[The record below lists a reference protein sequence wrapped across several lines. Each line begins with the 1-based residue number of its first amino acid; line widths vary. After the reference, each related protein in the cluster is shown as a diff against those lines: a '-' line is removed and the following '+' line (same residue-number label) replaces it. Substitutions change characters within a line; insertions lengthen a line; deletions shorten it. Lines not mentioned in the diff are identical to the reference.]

1 MLLTTSMCRRGTV
14 AMSDTSGWGQ
24 PSGPQGWGQPGGG
37 QPGWGAQPGWNQPA
51 GGSWGA
57 PTVKPGVIPL
67 RPLGVGELL
76 DGAITTI
83 RKNPAATLGISA
95 VVAVVTQVLSALVIV
110 ATIGGEFLGGPN
122 QLTMTQP
129 SPQTAVSF
137 DEAMTLLTQALIA
150 AFVVGVFTWLTTTIL
165 TGVLTVVTG
174 RAVLG
179 EKVSLGQAWSSTRPR
194 IFALLGLSLLVAL
207 VVLIP
212 FAVVLLI
219 GLLAIAA
226 DSEMIGLVAVF
237 MLAAIPV
244 ALWLGIRLCLAT
256 ASLMLESTP
265 TAGGGAAPMTITGA
279 MRRSSAL
286 VKGSWWRVFGIVL
299 LAGIIGVLINLVL
312 SLPFEAVAEA
322 LGYSSFAGQAVSTL
336 GVIIASTIYTP
347 FIAAVTVLL
356 YVDRRIRAEALDIE
370 LANAAGVQIPGRTP
384 GPQGPA
390 YPGSGPGGGHY
401 PPQPGHPPHPG
412 QQPPPPPPPPGPRPG
427 GDPPGGWN
435 G

>member
-1 MLLTTSMCRRGTV
+1 
-14 AMSDTSGWGQ
+14 MSDTSGWGQ

-150 AFVVGVFTWLTTTIL
+150 AFVVGVFTWLATTIL
-165 TGVLTVVTG
+165 TGVLTVVAG

-194 IFALLGLSLLVAL
+194 IFALLGLSLLVGL
-207 VVLIP
+207 VILIP

-219 GLLAIAA
+219 SLIAVAAGGEMTGLI
-226 DSEMIGLVAVF
+226 AVF
-237 MLAAIPV
+237 FLAAVPV
-244 ALWLGIRLCLAT
+244 VFWLAVRLCLST

-265 TAGGGAAPMTITGA
+265 TAGGGAARMTITGA
-279 MRRSSAL
+279 MRRSSSL

-299 LAGIIGVLINLVL
+299 LSGIIGVLINLVL

-322 LGYSSFAGQAVSTL
+322 LGYSTFAGLSVSTL
-336 GVIIASTIYTP
+336 GVIVASTIYTP

-384 GPQGPA
+384 GPQGP
-390 YPGSGPGGGHY
+390 GY
-401 PPQPGHPPHPG
+401 PPQPG
-412 QQPPPPPPPPGPRPG
+412 QQPPPPPPPGPRPG